1 MKTALQ
7 NCLSLKL
14 SMASVALFCYFLSA
28 NAQDKKEAERDIR
41 ISNGDTVVNGKKI
54 SEIDKLERENLRKEL
69 HSLER
74 SKANDRGDVVIR
86 RKDNSGKNTV
96 EKDVII
102 KREMSI
108 PGLDERDMKV
118 MEFKFKEP
126 LSEKRVFKFDG
137 DLMPDSL
144 LENVRIRIEGPVRFE
159 NRTIARNGETLHQ
172 RHYLSDE
179 PAGFSIATHDVELRK
194 HPENSQAFRY
204 NTTDKDGI
212 STSVSFRIHEAEKP
226 QFAKI
231 TGSAAVKLMDE
242 VKDLTLFPNFSSGKT
257 TLSFQLLAK
266 GAAEVKILDNNLKMI
281 FSDKVSGESFNKQLA
296 LPKNGIYYLTIYQNK
311 NWFVRQIVKE

>member
-1 MKTALQ
+1 MKTAVQ
-7 NCLSLKL
+7 NRLGLKISL
-14 SMASVALFCYFLSA
+14 ASVALICCFLSA
-28 NAQDKKEAERDIR
+28 NAQEKKEAKRDIR
-41 ISNGDTVVNGKKI
+41 ISNGDTVVNGKKM
-54 SEIDKLERENLRKEL
+54 SEIDKLERENLRKEF
-69 HSLER
+69 HSIER
-74 SKANDRGDVVIR
+74 SKIKEVGDVVIG
-86 RKDNSGKNTV
+86 RKDMNGRSTI

-108 PGLDERDMKV
+108 PGLDEKDMKI
-118 MEFKFKEP
+118 MELKFKEP
-126 LSEKRVFKFDG
+126 LTEKRVFKFDG
-137 DLMPDSL
+137 DLIPDSL
-144 LENVRIRIEGPVRFE
+144 LDDVSIRVEGPVRFV
-159 NRTIARNGETLHQ
+159 NQITAINGETLPK
-172 RHYLSDE
+172 RYYLNGK
-179 PAGFSIATHDVELRK
+179 PADFLIAPNDVEFRK

-212 STSVSFRIHEAEKP
+212 STKVSFRIHEAEKS

-231 TGSAAVKLMDE
+231 TGTGIAKLMDE

-266 GAAEVKILDNNLKMI
+266 GAAEVKILDNNLKVI
-281 FSDKVSGESFNKQLA
+281 FADKVSGESFNKQLT